1 MKISMDSLAGKVDK
15 MPESNVQNQ
24 YSDICAK
31 KDVDLLKSLKVDKI
45 NMGTFKEKLKLTSS
59 YRKKMLSDLSIDLL
73 ECFPYFFT
81 CPKLVSWVC
90 PFSYFYNYIY
100 FKMF

>member
-1 MKISMDSLAGKVDK
+1 MKNLRRKKNINKGALTENVDK
-15 MPESNVQNQ
+15 MPESNAQHQ

-31 KDVDLLKSLKVDKI
+31 KDVDFLKSLRVDEN
-45 NMGTFKEKLKLTSS
+45 NMGTIKEKLKLTSS

-81 CPKLVSWVC
+81 CPNLVSMMARRL
-90 PFSYFYNYIY
+90 FL
-100 FKMF
+100 